1 MMRRRRSK
9 LIFDT
14 ETYGLKPENTV
25 FDIGYMIFN
34 SEFGLVRRN
43 YLVLETFKV
52 DKLKGLPFYGEGRVN
67 KYLSLNLEVLP
78 WLDIMLRLWGH
89 MKEYNVEEVIAY
101 NLPFDLDAL
110 SHTNNLLRGKEF
122 KMFDGIKKTDLYT
135 VFCNFVKDRKDFPRY
150 CEEHGFISEAGN
162 LRTNAEVAYGF
173 LVQNPDHVESHTAM
187 SDVVEEYQIY
197 AEIKKRKK
205 RYQMEAEPMP
215 WQMVSHNREN
225 MKGRR
230 RG

>member
-1 MMRRRRSK
+1 MRRRRSK

-14 ETYGLKPENTV
+14 ETYGLKPDNTV

-52 DKLKGLPFYGEGRVN
+52 DKLKGLPFYGEGKVN

-110 SHTNNLLRGKEF
+110 SHTNSSG
-122 KMFDGIKKTDLYT
+122 
-135 VFCNFVKDRKDFPRY
+135 
-150 CEEHGFISEAGN
+150 S
-162 LRTNAEVAYGF
+162 
-173 LVQNPDHVESHTAM
+173 
-187 SDVVEEYQIY
+187 
-197 AEIKKRKK
+197 
-205 RYQMEAEPMP
+205 
-215 WQMVSHNREN
+215 
-225 MKGRR
+225 
-230 RG
+230 